1 MDFNQVKPVT
11 LWSHIAGPNPWK
23 VAMVL
28 EDLNVPYETKF
39 IDFPDMKQP
48 PYEKININGR
58 VPAIED
64 PNTGITLW
72 ESGAILEYLVETYDK
87 TRTISFKPS
96 TTEYFQA
103 KQWLHFQMSGQGPYF
118 GQAMWFHRYHP
129 EQVQSAK
136 DRYLNEMRRVCGV
149 LNRALEGREYLVGG
163 RYSYADVAFLPWF
176 NVAFA
181 PWYNMTV
188 PGVFADKIHVEEEF
202 PNVAAWLDRLRERP
216 AVAKTLRE
224 RAETM
229 EKQ

>member
-1 MDFNQVKPVT
+1 MKPVI

-39 IDFPDMKQP
+39 IEFPEMKQP
-48 PYEKININGR
+48 PYEKINVNGR
-58 VPAIED
+58 VPALED
-64 PNTGITLW
+64 PNTRITLW

-87 TRTISFKPS
+87 MKTISFES
-96 TTEYFQA
+96 GTTEYFQA

-136 DRYLNEMRRVCGV
+136 DRYLNEMRRVCQV
-149 LNRALEGREYLVGG
+149 LDKALEGCEYLVGG
-163 RYSYADVAFLPWF
+163 RCSYADIAFLPWF

-188 PGVFADKIHVEEEF
+188 PGVFANLIRVEEEF
-202 PNVAAWLDRLRERP
+202 PSVAAWLNKLRERP
-216 AVAKTLRE
+216 AIAKTLRE
-224 RAETM
+224 RAETI
-229 EKQ
+229 EKE